1 MKITQDE
8 VVDNQTTLHIEL
20 EDSDLDPYL
29 DQGYRRISPQVSIP
43 GFRRGKAPR
52 RVIESYIGRDGLLNE
67 VFDSMV
73 FEVTDKAIKEQNLD
87 AVGVPI
93 IDAADMDPVQFSA
106 TIPLRPDI
114 QLGGY
119 RAIRIDY
126 EEVVISEDDV
136 SSRIDEI
143 RQSLGSWEEVE
154 REPRFGDLTSL
165 DMHGVVDDEPVW
177 TGEDISFYLD
187 EEGSNPLPGFPEEIV
202 GAEPNQQIDFT
213 LEVPDDFR
221 DASIAGKEASFSVTV
236 KTVQERILPELN
248 DEFAQGLPDGF
259 ENLEALRTQVEEV
272 LTTDAKSRADSE
284 YQDKVIETLLD
295 GIDIDIPPVLLD
307 QEVENSQAQQDQFLD
322 RANILREDY
331 LAAIGKTEEEA
342 LEEAEAEA
350 DRRIRRNFAIRRLA
364 DLEGVEVTTPEID
377 ERFNQVFAGQRIRR
391 RERRQ
396 RRESLEDMLKIE
408 KTVDLLVSIAKGE
421 HTTDNTN
428 TESDQ
433 DSSVDSEALEAQD
446 DTQT

>member
-29 DQGYRRISPQVSIP
+29 DQGYRRISPKVSIP

-52 RVIESYIGRDGLLNE
+52 RVIENYIGRDGLLNE

-87 AVGVPI
+87 AVGIPS
-93 IDAADMDPVQFSA
+93 IDVSERDPVQFSA

-114 QLGGY
+114 QLGDY

-136 SSRIDEI
+136 SSRIDDI
-143 RQSLGSWEEVE
+143 RQSLGTWEEVD

-177 TGEDISFYLD
+177 SGEDITFYLD
-187 EEGSNPLPGFPEEIV
+187 EEGSNPLPGFPAEIV
-202 GAEPNQQIDFT
+202 GAEINQQIDFT
-213 LEVPDDFR
+213 LEVPDDFS

-259 ENLEALRTQVEEV
+259 EDLDALRTQVEEA
-272 LTTDAKSRADSE
+272 LTADAKSRADSD

-295 GIDIDIPPVLLD
+295 GTDIEVPPVLLD
-307 QEVENSQAQQDQFLD
+307 QEAENIQANQDRFLD
-322 RANILREDY
+322 QSNILREDY
-331 LAAIGKTEEEA
+331 LAAIGKTEEEV
-342 LEEAEAEA
+342 LEEAKEEA
-350 DRRIRRNFAIRRLA
+350 DKRIRRNFVINKIS
-364 DLEGVEVTTPEID
+364 DLEGVEVTAPEVD
-377 ERFNQVFAGQRIRR
+377 ERFNQIYAGRQMRR

-396 RRESLEDMLKIE
+396 RRESLEEMLKFE

-421 HTTDNTN
+421 HTTDNTH
-428 TESDQ
+428 TEPDQ
-433 DSSVDSEALEAQD
+433 DSSVDPEAVEAQD

>member
-29 DQGYRRISPQVSIP
+29 DQGYRRISPKVSIP

-52 RVIESYIGRDGLLNE
+52 RVIENYIGRDGLLNE

-93 IDAADMDPVQFSA
+93 IKDADMDPVQFSA

-114 QLGGY
+114 QLGDY

-136 SSRIDEI
+136 SSRIDDI
-143 RQSLGSWEEVE
+143 RQSLGTWEEVD
-154 REPRFGDLTSL
+154 REPRFGDLISL

-177 TGEDISFYLD
+177 SGEDITFYLD
-187 EEGSNPLPGFPEEIV
+187 EEGSNPLPGFPAEIV
-202 GAEPNQQIDFT
+202 GAEINQQIDFT

-259 ENLEALRTQVEEV
+259 EDLDALRTQVEEA
-272 LTTDAKSRADSE
+272 LTADAKSRADSD

-295 GIDIDIPPVLLD
+295 GTDIEVPPVLLD
-307 QEVENSQAQQDQFLD
+307 QEAENIQANQDRFLD
-322 RANILREDY
+322 QSNILREDY
-331 LAAIGKTEEEA
+331 LAAIGKTEEEV
-342 LEEAEAEA
+342 LEEAKEEA
-350 DRRIRRNFAIRRLA
+350 DKRIRRNFVINKIS
-364 DLEGVEVTTPEID
+364 DLEGVEVTAPEVD
-377 ERFNQVFAGQRIRR
+377 ERFNQIYAGRQMRR

-396 RRESLEDMLKIE
+396 MRESLDEMLKFE

-421 HTTDNTN
+421 HTTDNTH
-428 TESDQ
+428 TEPDQ
-433 DSSVDSEALEAQD
+433 DSSVDPEAVEAQD

>member
-29 DQGYRRISPQVSIP
+29 DQGYRRISPKVSIP

-52 RVIESYIGRDGLLNE
+52 RVIENYIGRDGLLNE

-93 IDAADMDPVQFSA
+93 IKDADMDPVQFSA

-114 QLGGY
+114 QLGDY

-136 SSRIDEI
+136 SSRIDDI
-143 RQSLGSWEEVE
+143 RQSLGTWEEVD

-177 TGEDISFYLD
+177 SGEDITFYLD
-187 EEGSNPLPGFPEEIV
+187 EEGSNPLPGFPAEIV
-202 GAEPNQQIDFT
+202 GAEINQQIDFT
-213 LEVPDDFR
+213 LEVPDDFS

-259 ENLEALRTQVEEV
+259 EDLDALRTQVEEA
-272 LTTDAKSRADSE
+272 LTADAKSRASSD

-295 GIDIDIPPVLLD
+295 GTDIEVPPVLLD
-307 QEVENSQAQQDQFLD
+307 QEAENIQANQDRFLD
-322 RANILREDY
+322 QSNILREDY
-331 LAAIGKTEEEA
+331 LAAIGKTEEEV
-342 LEEAEAEA
+342 LEEAKEEANK
-350 DRRIRRNFAIRRLA
+350 RIRRNFVINKIS
-364 DLEGVEVTTPEID
+364 DLEGVEVTAPEVD
-377 ERFNQVFAGQRIRR
+377 ERFNQIYAGRQMRR

-396 RRESLEDMLKIE
+396 MRESLEEMLKFE

-421 HTTDNTN
+421 HTTDNTH
-428 TESDQ
+428 TEPDQ
-433 DSSVDSEALEAQD
+433 DSSVDPEAVEAQD

>member
-29 DQGYRRISPQVSIP
+29 DQGYKRISPQLNIP

-52 RVIESYIGRDGLLNE
+52 RVIESYVGRDGLLNE

-177 TGEDISFYLD
+177 TGEDITFYLD

>member
-177 TGEDISFYLD
+177 TGEDITFYLD

>member
-29 DQGYRRISPQVSIP
+29 DQGYRRISPKVSIP

-52 RVIESYIGRDGLLNE
+52 RVIENYIGRDGLLNE

-93 IDAADMDPVQFSA
+93 IKDADMDPVQFSA

-114 QLGGY
+114 QLGDY

-136 SSRIDEI
+136 SSRIDDI
-143 RQSLGSWEEVE
+143 RQSLGTWEEVD

-177 TGEDISFYLD
+177 SGEDITFYLD
-187 EEGSNPLPGFPEEIV
+187 EEGSNPLPGFPAEIV
-202 GAEPNQQIDFT
+202 GAEINQQIDFT

-259 ENLEALRTQVEEV
+259 EDLDALRTQVEEA
-272 LTTDAKSRADSE
+272 LTADAKSRADSD

-295 GIDIDIPPVLLD
+295 GTDIEVPPVLLD
-307 QEVENSQAQQDQFLD
+307 QEAENIQANQDRFLD
-322 RANILREDY
+322 QSNILREDY
-331 LAAIGKTEEEA
+331 LAAIGKTEEEV
-342 LEEAEAEA
+342 LEEAKEEA
-350 DRRIRRNFAIRRLA
+350 DKRIRRNFVINKIS
-364 DLEGVEVTTPEID
+364 DLEGVEVTAPEVD
-377 ERFNQVFAGQRIRR
+377 ERFNQIYAGRQMRR

-396 RRESLEDMLKIE
+396 MRESLDEMLKFE

-421 HTTDNTN
+421 HTTDNTH
-428 TESDQ
+428 TEPDQ
-433 DSSVDSEALEAQD
+433 DSSVDPEAVEAQD

>member
-1 MKITQDE
+1 LKITQDE

-177 TGEDISFYLD
+177 NGEDISFYLD

>member
-29 DQGYRRISPQVSIP
+29 DQGYRRISPKVSIP

-52 RVIESYIGRDGLLNE
+52 RVIENYIGRDGLLNE

-93 IDAADMDPVQFSA
+93 IKDADMDPVQFSA

-114 QLGGY
+114 QLGDY

-136 SSRIDEI
+136 SSRIDDI
-143 RQSLGSWEEVE
+143 RQSLGTWEEVD

-177 TGEDISFYLD
+177 SGEDITFYLD
-187 EEGSNPLPGFPEEIV
+187 EEGSNPLPGFPAEIV
-202 GAEPNQQIDFT
+202 GAEINQQIDFT

-259 ENLEALRTQVEEV
+259 EDLDALRTQVEEA
-272 LTTDAKSRADSE
+272 LTADAKSRADSD

-295 GIDIDIPPVLLD
+295 GTDIEVPPVLLD
-307 QEVENSQAQQDQFLD
+307 QEAENIQANQNRFLD
-322 RANILREDY
+322 QSNILREDY
-331 LAAIGKTEEEA
+331 LAAIGKTEEEV
-342 LEEAEAEA
+342 LEEAKEEANK
-350 DRRIRRNFAIRRLA
+350 RIRRNFVINKIS
-364 DLEGVEVTTPEID
+364 DLDGVEVTAPEVD
-377 ERFNQVFAGQRIRR
+377 ERFNQIYAGRQMRR

-396 RRESLEDMLKIE
+396 RRESLEEMLKFE

-421 HTTDNTN
+421 HTTDNTH
-428 TESDQ
+428 TEPDQ
-433 DSSVDSEALEAQD
+433 DSSVDPEAVEAQD

>member
-29 DQGYRRISPQVSIP
+29 DQGYRRISPKVSIP

-52 RVIESYIGRDGLLNE
+52 RVIENYIGRDGLLNE

-93 IDAADMDPVQFSA
+93 IKDADMDPVQFSA

-114 QLGGY
+114 QLGDY

-136 SSRIDEI
+136 SSRIDDI
-143 RQSLGSWEEVE
+143 RQSLGTWEEVD

-177 TGEDISFYLD
+177 SGEDITFYLD
-187 EEGSNPLPGFPEEIV
+187 EEGSNPLPGFPAEIV
-202 GAEPNQQIDFT
+202 GAEINQQIDFT

-259 ENLEALRTQVEEV
+259 EDLDALRTQVEEA
-272 LTTDAKSRADSE
+272 LTADAKSKADSD
-284 YQDKVIETLLD
+284 YQDKVIQTLLD
-295 GIDIDIPPVLLD
+295 GTDIEVPPVLLE
-307 QEVENSQAQQDQFLD
+307 QEAKNIQGQTRNRFLGQ
-322 RANILREDY
+322 ANIIREDY
-331 LAAIGKTEEEA
+331 LAAIGKTEEEV
-342 LEEAEAEA
+342 LEEAKEEA
-350 DRRIRRNFAIRRLA
+350 DKRIRRSFVINKIS
-364 DLEGVEVTTPEID
+364 DLEGVEVTTPEVD
-377 ERFNQVFAGQRIRR
+377 ERFNQFYAGQRMRR
-391 RERRQ
+391 RERRREARVAGGSAQ
-396 RRESLEDMLKIE
+396 VRKDRRPARL
-408 KTVDLLVSIAKGE
+408 
-421 HTTDNTN
+421 
-428 TESDQ
+428 
-433 DSSVDSEALEAQD
+433 DSQGRARN
-446 DTQT
+446 

>member
-29 DQGYRRISPQVSIP
+29 DQGYRRISPKVSIP

-52 RVIESYIGRDGLLNE
+52 RVIENYIGRDGLLNE

-73 FEVTDKAIKEQNLD
+73 FEVTDKAIKEQDLD

-93 IDAADMDPVQFSA
+93 IKDADMDPVQFSA

-114 QLGGY
+114 QLGDY

-136 SSRIDEI
+136 SSRIDDI
-143 RQSLGSWEEVE
+143 RQSLGTWEEVD

-177 TGEDISFYLD
+177 SGEDITFYLD
-187 EEGSNPLPGFPEEIV
+187 EEGSNPLPGFPAEIV
-202 GAEPNQQIDFT
+202 GAEINQQIDFT

-221 DASIAGKEASFSVTV
+221 DASIAGREASFSVTV

-259 ENLEALRTQVEEV
+259 EDLDALRTQVEEA
-272 LTTDAKSRADSE
+272 LTADAKSRADSD

-295 GIDIDIPPVLLD
+295 GTDIEAPPVLLD
-307 QEVENSQAQQDQFLD
+307 QEAENIQANQDRFLD
-322 RANILREDY
+322 QSNILREDY
-331 LAAIGKTEEEA
+331 LAAIGKTEEEV
-342 LEEAEAEA
+342 LEEAKEEANK
-350 DRRIRRNFAIRRLA
+350 RIRRNFVINKIS
-364 DLEGVEVTTPEID
+364 DLEGVEVTAPEVD
-377 ERFNQVFAGQRIRR
+377 ERFNQIYAGRQMRR

-396 RRESLEDMLKIE
+396 RRESLEEMLKFE

-421 HTTDNTN
+421 HTTDNTH
-428 TESDQ
+428 TEPDQ
-433 DSSVDSEALEAQD
+433 DSSVDPEAVEAQD

>member
-29 DQGYRRISPQVSIP
+29 DQGYKRISPQLSIP

-52 RVIESYIGRDGLLNE
+52 RVIESYVGRDGLLNE

-73 FEVTDKAIKEQNLD
+73 FEATDKAIKEQNLD
-87 AVGVPI
+87 AVGIPK
-93 IDAADMDPVQFSA
+93 IDAADMDPVQFNA
-106 TIPLRPDI
+106 TVSLRPDF
-114 QLGGY
+114 QLGDY

-136 SSRIDEI
+136 SSRIDDI
-143 RQSLGSWEEVE
+143 RQSLAAWEEVD

-177 TGEDISFYLD
+177 SGEDFTFHID
-187 EEGSNPLPGFPEEIV
+187 EEGSNPLPGFPAEIV
-202 GAEPNQQIDFT
+202 GAELNQQIDFT
-213 LEVPDDFR
+213 LEVPDDFS

-236 KTVQERILPELN
+236 KSVQERILPELN

-259 ENLEALRTQVEEV
+259 ENLDALRTQVEEA
-272 LTTDAKSRADSE
+272 LTTAARSRVDSE
-284 YQDKVIETLLD
+284 YRDKVIQALLD
-295 GIDIDIPPVLLD
+295 GIDIEVPPVLLD
-307 QEVENSQAQQDQFLD
+307 QESENIQAQQDQFLD

-331 LAAIGKTEEEA
+331 LAAIGKTEEEV
-342 LEEAEAEA
+342 LEEAKEEA
-350 DRRIRRNFAIRRLA
+350 DKRIRRNLAINKLA
-364 DLEGVEVTTPEID
+364 DLEGVEVTPPEID
-377 ERFNQVFAGQRIRR
+377 ERFNQVYAGRPMRR

-396 RRESLEDMLKIE
+396 MRESLAEMLRFE

-421 HTTDNTN
+421 HTTDNTR
-428 TESDQ
+428 TEPDQ
-433 DSSVDSEALEAQD
+433 DSSDDPEALEAQD

>member
-29 DQGYRRISPQVSIP
+29 DQGYRRISPKVSIP

-52 RVIESYIGRDGLLNE
+52 RVIENYIGRDGLLNE

-73 FEVTDKAIKEQNLD
+73 FEVTDKAIKEQDLD

-93 IDAADMDPVQFSA
+93 IKDADMDPVQFSA
-106 TIPLRPDI
+106 TVPLRPDI
-114 QLGGY
+114 QLGDY

-136 SSRIDEI
+136 SSRIDDI
-143 RQSLGSWEEVE
+143 RQSLGTWEEVD

-177 TGEDISFYLD
+177 SGEDITFYLD
-187 EEGSNPLPGFPEEIV
+187 EEGSNPLPGFPAEIV
-202 GAEPNQQIDFT
+202 GAEINQQIDFT

-259 ENLEALRTQVEEV
+259 ENLDALRTQVKEA
-272 LTTDAKSRADSE
+272 LTADAKSKADSD
-284 YQDKVIETLLD
+284 YQDKVIQALLD
-295 GIDIDIPPVLLD
+295 GTDIEVPPVLLD
-307 QEVENSQAQQDQFLD
+307 QEAENIQGHQEQFLGQ
-322 RANILREDY
+322 ANIIREDY
-331 LAAIGKTEEEA
+331 LAAIGKTEEEV
-342 LEEAEAEA
+342 LEEAKEEA
-350 DRRIRRNFAIRRLA
+350 DKRIRRSFVINKIS

-377 ERFNQVFAGQRIRR
+377 ERFNQFYAGQRMRR
-391 RERRQ
+391 RERRE
-396 RRESLEDMLKIE
+396 RRESLAEALKFE

-421 HTTDNTN
+421 HATDNTH
-428 TESDQ
+428 TEPDQ
-433 DSSVDSEALEAQD
+433 DSSVDPEAPEAQD
-446 DTQT
+446 DTKT

>member
-29 DQGYRRISPQVSIP
+29 DRGYKRISPQLNIP

-52 RVIESYIGRDGLLNE
+52 RVIESYVGRDGLLNE

-177 TGEDISFYLD
+177 NGEDISFYLD

>member
-29 DQGYRRISPQVSIP
+29 DQGYRRISPKVSIP

-52 RVIESYIGRDGLLNE
+52 RVIENYIGRDGLLNE

-93 IDAADMDPVQFSA
+93 IKDADMDPVQFSA

-114 QLGGY
+114 QLGDY

-136 SSRIDEI
+136 SSRIDDI
-143 RQSLGSWEEVE
+143 RQSLGTWEEVD

-177 TGEDISFYLD
+177 SGEDITFYLD
-187 EEGSNPLPGFPEEIV
+187 EEGSNPLPGFPAEIV
-202 GAEPNQQIDFT
+202 GAEINQQIDFT
-213 LEVPDDFR
+213 LEVPDDFS

-259 ENLEALRTQVEEV
+259 EDLDALRTQVEEA
-272 LTTDAKSRADSE
+272 LTADAKSRASSD

-295 GIDIDIPPVLLD
+295 GTDIEVPPVLLD
-307 QEVENSQAQQDQFLD
+307 QEAENIQANQDRFLD
-322 RANILREDY
+322 QSNILREDY
-331 LAAIGKTEEEA
+331 LAAIGKTEEEV
-342 LEEAEAEA
+342 LEEAKEEANK
-350 DRRIRRNFAIRRLA
+350 RIRRNFVINKIS
-364 DLEGVEVTTPEID
+364 DLEGVEVTAPEVD
-377 ERFNQVFAGQRIRR
+377 ERFNQIYAGRQMRR

-396 RRESLEDMLKIE
+396 RRESLEEMLKFE

-421 HTTDNTN
+421 HTTDNTH
-428 TESDQ
+428 TEPDQ
-433 DSSVDSEALEAQD
+433 DSSVDPEAVEAQD

>member
-29 DQGYRRISPQVSIP
+29 DQGYRRISPKVSIP

-52 RVIESYIGRDGLLNE
+52 RVIENYIGRDGLLNE

-93 IDAADMDPVQFSA
+93 IKDADMDPVQFSA

-114 QLGGY
+114 QLGDY

-136 SSRIDEI
+136 SSRIDDI
-143 RQSLGSWEEVE
+143 RQSLGTWEEVD

-177 TGEDISFYLD
+177 SGEDITFYLD
-187 EEGSNPLPGFPEEIV
+187 EEGSNPLPGFPAEIV
-202 GAEPNQQIDFT
+202 GAEINQQIDFT

-259 ENLEALRTQVEEV
+259 EDLDALRTQVEEA
-272 LTTDAKSRADSE
+272 LTADAKSRADSD

-295 GIDIDIPPVLLD
+295 GTDIEVPPVLLD
-307 QEVENSQAQQDQFLD
+307 QEAENIQANQDRFLD
-322 RANILREDY
+322 QSNILREDY
-331 LAAIGKTEEEA
+331 LAAIGKTEEEV
-342 LEEAEAEA
+342 LEEAKEEANK
-350 DRRIRRNFAIRRLA
+350 RIRRNFVINKIS
-364 DLEGVEVTTPEID
+364 DLEGVEVTAPEVD
-377 ERFNQVFAGQRIRR
+377 ERFNQIYAGRQMRR

-396 RRESLEDMLKIE
+396 RRESLEEMLKFE

-421 HTTDNTN
+421 HTTDNTH
-428 TESDQ
+428 TEPDQ
-433 DSSVDSEALEAQD
+433 DSSVDPEAVEAQD

>member
-29 DQGYRRISPQVSIP
+29 DQGYRRISPKVSIP

-52 RVIESYIGRDGLLNE
+52 RVIENYIGRDGLLNE

-93 IDAADMDPVQFSA
+93 IKDADMDPVQFSA

-114 QLGGY
+114 QLGDY

-136 SSRIDEI
+136 SSRIDDI
-143 RQSLGSWEEVE
+143 RQSLGTWEEVD

-177 TGEDISFYLD
+177 SGEDITFYLD
-187 EEGSNPLPGFPEEIV
+187 EEGSNPLPGFPAEIV
-202 GAEPNQQIDFT
+202 GAEINQQIDFT

-259 ENLEALRTQVEEV
+259 EDLDALRTQVEEA
-272 LTTDAKSRADSE
+272 LTADAKSRSDSE
-284 YQDKVIETLLD
+284 YQDKVIQTLLD
-295 GIDIDIPPVLLD
+295 GTDIEIPPVLLD
-307 QEVENSQAQQDQFLD
+307 QEAENIQANQDRFLD
-322 RANILREDY
+322 QSNILREDY
-331 LAAIGKTEEEA
+331 LAAIGKTEEEV
-342 LEEAEAEA
+342 LEEAKEEANK
-350 DRRIRRNFAIRRLA
+350 RIRRNFVINKIS
-364 DLEGVEVTTPEID
+364 DLEGVEVTAPEVD
-377 ERFNQVFAGQRIRR
+377 ERFNQIYAGRQMRR

-396 RRESLEDMLKIE
+396 RRESLEEMLKFE

-421 HTTDNTN
+421 HTTDNTH
-428 TESDQ
+428 TEPDQ
-433 DSSVDSEALEAQD
+433 DSSVDPEAVEAQD

>member
-29 DQGYRRISPQVSIP
+29 DQGYRRISPKVSIP

-52 RVIESYIGRDGLLNE
+52 RVIENYIGRDGLLNE

-87 AVGVPI
+87 TVGVPI
-93 IDAADMDPVQFSA
+93 IEDADMDPVQFSA

-114 QLGGY
+114 QLGNY
-119 RAIRIDY
+119 RAIRIDN
-126 EEVVISEDDV
+126 EEVVISEDEV
-136 SSRIDEI
+136 SSRIDDI
-143 RQSLGSWEEVE
+143 RQSLGTWEEVD

-177 TGEDISFYLD
+177 SGEDLTFYLD
-187 EEGSNPLPGFPEEIV
+187 EEGSNPLPGFPAEIV
-202 GAEPNQQIDFT
+202 GAELNQQIDFT

-248 DEFAQGLPDGF
+248 DEFAQSLPDGF
-259 ENLEALRTQVEEV
+259 EDLDALRTQVEES
-272 LTTDAKSRADSE
+272 LTADAKNRADSD

-295 GIDIDIPPVLLD
+295 GTDIEVPPVLLD
-307 QEVENSQAQQDQFLD
+307 QEAKNIQANQDRFLD
-322 RANILREDY
+322 QANILREDY
-331 LAAIGKTEEEA
+331 LAAIGKTENEVLTEAKEEA
-342 LEEAEAEA
+342 
-350 DRRIRRNFAIRRLA
+350 DKRIRRSFAINKIS
-364 DLEGVEVTTPEID
+364 DLEGVEVTAPEID
-377 ERFNQVFAGQRIRR
+377 ERFNQIYAGRQMPR

-396 RRESLEDMLKIE
+396 RRESLEEMLKFE

-421 HTTDNTN
+421 HTTDNTH
-428 TESDQ
+428 TEPDQ
-433 DSSVDSEALEAQD
+433 DSSVDPEAVEAQD

>member
-1 MKITQDE
+1 
-8 VVDNQTTLHIEL
+8 
-20 EDSDLDPYL
+20 
-29 DQGYRRISPQVSIP
+29 
-43 GFRRGKAPR
+43 
-52 RVIESYIGRDGLLNE
+52 
-67 VFDSMV
+67 
-73 FEVTDKAIKEQNLD
+73 
-87 AVGVPI
+87 
-93 IDAADMDPVQFSA
+93 
-106 TIPLRPDI
+106 
-114 QLGGY
+114 
-119 RAIRIDY
+119 
-126 EEVVISEDDV
+126 
-136 SSRIDEI
+136 
-143 RQSLGSWEEVE
+143 
-154 REPRFGDLTSL
+154 
-165 DMHGVVDDEPVW
+165 
-177 TGEDISFYLD
+177 
-187 EEGSNPLPGFPEEIV
+187 
-202 GAEPNQQIDFT
+202 
-213 LEVPDDFR
+213 VPDDFR

>member
-29 DQGYRRISPQVSIP
+29 DQGYRRISPKVSIP

-52 RVIESYIGRDGLLNE
+52 RVIENYIGRDGLLNE

-73 FEVTDKAIKEQNLD
+73 FEVTDKAIKEQDLD

-93 IDAADMDPVQFSA
+93 IKDADMDPVQFSA

-114 QLGGY
+114 QLGDY

-136 SSRIDEI
+136 SSRIDDI
-143 RQSLGSWEEVE
+143 RQSLGTWEEVD

-177 TGEDISFYLD
+177 SGEDITFYLD
-187 EEGSNPLPGFPEEIV
+187 EEGSNPLPGFPAEIV
-202 GAEPNQQIDFT
+202 GAEINQQIDFT

-259 ENLEALRTQVEEV
+259 EDLDALRTQVEEA
-272 LTTDAKSRADSE
+272 LTADAKSKADSD
-284 YQDKVIETLLD
+284 YQDKVIQALLD
-295 GIDIDIPPVLLD
+295 GTDIEVPPVLLD
-307 QEVENSQAQQDQFLD
+307 QEAENIQGHQDQFLD
-322 RANILREDY
+322 QANIIREDY
-331 LAAIGKTEEEA
+331 LAAIGKTEEEV
-342 LEEAEAEA
+342 LEEAKEEA
-350 DRRIRRNFAIRRLA
+350 DKRIRRSFVINKIS

-377 ERFNQVFAGQRIRR
+377 ERFNQIYAGQRMRR
-391 RERRQ
+391 RERRAEARVAGGNAQ
-396 RRESLEDMLKIE
+396 VRKDRRPARLHSQGR
-408 KTVDLLVSIAKGE
+408 A
-421 HTTDNTN
+421 HNR
-428 TESDQ
+428 Q
-433 DSSVDSEALEAQD
+433 HPH
-446 DTQT
+446 

>member
-29 DQGYRRISPQVSIP
+29 DRGYKRISPQLNIP

-52 RVIESYIGRDGLLNE
+52 RVIESYVGRDGLLNE

>member
-67 VFDSMV
+67 VFDNMV
-73 FEVTDKAIKEQNLD
+73 LEVTDKAIKEQELD

-93 IDAADMDPVQFSA
+93 IEDADMDPVQFSA

-114 QLGGY
+114 QLGDY

-136 SSRIDEI
+136 SSRIDDI
-143 RQSLGSWEEVE
+143 RQSLGTWEEVE

-165 DMHGVVDDEPVW
+165 DMHGIVDDEPVW
-177 TGEDISFYLD
+177 TGEDLTFYVD
-187 EEGSNPLPGFPEEIV
+187 EDGSNPLPGFPAEIV
-202 GAEPNQQIDFT
+202 GAELNQQLDFT

-236 KTVQERILPELN
+236 KTVQERILPDLN

-259 ENLEALRTQVEEV
+259 ENLDALRTQVKEA
-272 LTTDAKSRADSE
+272 LTADAKSKADSD
-284 YQDKVIETLLD
+284 YQDKVIQTLLD
-295 GIDIDIPPVLLD
+295 GTEIEIPPVLLD
-307 QEVENSQAQQDQFLD
+307 QEVENIQAQQDRFLQQS
-322 RANILREDY
+322 NILREDY
-331 LAAIGKTEEEA
+331 LAAIGKTEEET
-342 LEEAEAEA
+342 LEEAKEGA
-350 DRRIRRNFAIRRLA
+350 DKRIRRSFAISKLA
-364 DLEGVEVTTPEID
+364 DLEGVEIATPEID
-377 ERFNQVFAGQRIRR
+377 ERFNQIYAGQQMRR

-396 RRESLEDMLKIE
+396 RRESLAEMLKFE

-421 HTTDNTN
+421 RSTDNTH

-433 DSSVDSEALEAQD
+433 DNSADSEAPEAQD
-446 DTQT
+446 DSQT

>member
-52 RVIESYIGRDGLLNE
+52 RVIENYIGRDGLLNE

-73 FEVTDKAIKEQNLD
+73 FEVTHKAIKEQNLD
-87 AVGVPI
+87 AVGVPKI
-93 IDAADMDPVQFSA
+93 EDADMDPVQFSA

-114 QLGGY
+114 PLGDY

-136 SSRIDEI
+136 SSRIDDI
-143 RQSLGSWEEVE
+143 RQSLGTWEEVD

-177 TGEDISFYLD
+177 SGEDITFYLD
-187 EEGSNPLPGFPEEIV
+187 EEGSNPLPGFPAEIV
-202 GAEPNQQIDFT
+202 GAEINQQIDFT

-236 KTVQERILPELN
+236 KTVQERILPEIN
-248 DEFAQGLPDGF
+248 DEFAQGLPEAF
-259 ENLEALRTQVEEV
+259 EDLDALRTQVEEA
-272 LTTDAKSRADSE
+272 LTADAKSKADSE
-284 YQDKVIETLLD
+284 YQDKVIQALLD
-295 GIDIDIPPVLLD
+295 GTDIEVPPVLLD
-307 QEVENSQAQQDQFLD
+307 QEAENIQANQDRFLD
-322 RANILREDY
+322 QANIIREDY
-331 LAAIGKTEEEA
+331 LAAIGKTEEEV
-342 LEEAEAEA
+342 LEEAKEEA
-350 DRRIRRNFAIRRLA
+350 DKRIRRSFVINKIS

-377 ERFNQVFAGQRIRR
+377 ERFNQLYAGQRMRR
-391 RERRQ
+391 RERRE
-396 RRESLEDMLKIE
+396 RRESLAEALKFE
-408 KTVDLLVSIAKGE
+408 KTVDLLVSMAKGE
-421 HTTDNTN
+421 HATDNTH
-428 TESDQ
+428 TEPDQ
-433 DSSVDSEALEAQD
+433 DSSVDPEAPEAQD

>member
-29 DQGYRRISPQVSIP
+29 DQGYRRISPKVSIP

-52 RVIESYIGRDGLLNE
+52 RVIENYIGRDGLLNE

-73 FEVTDKAIKEQNLD
+73 FEVTDKAIKEQDLD
-87 AVGVPI
+87 VVGVPKI
-93 IDAADMDPVQFSA
+93 EDADMDPVQFSA

-114 QLGGY
+114 PLGDY

-136 SSRIDEI
+136 SSRIDDI
-143 RQSLGSWEEVE
+143 RQSLGTWEEVD

-177 TGEDISFYLD
+177 SGEDITFYLD
-187 EEGSNPLPGFPEEIV
+187 EEGSNPLPGFPAEIV
-202 GAEPNQQIDFT
+202 GAELNQQIDFT

-259 ENLEALRTQVEEV
+259 EDLDALRTQVKEA
-272 LTTDAKSRADSE
+272 LTADAKSKADSD
-284 YQDKVIETLLD
+284 YQDKVIQTLLD
-295 GIDIDIPPVLLD
+295 GTDIEVPPVLLE
-307 QEVENSQAQQDQFLD
+307 QEAKNIQGHQDQFLD
-322 RANILREDY
+322 QANILREDY
-331 LAAIGKTEEEA
+331 LAAIGKTEEEVLQEA
-342 LEEAEAEA
+342 KEEA
-350 DRRIRRNFAIRRLA
+350 DKRIRRNFVINKIS

-377 ERFNQVFAGQRIRR
+377 ERFNQLYAGQRMRR
-391 RERRQ
+391 RERRE
-396 RRESLEDMLKIE
+396 RRESLAEALKFE

-421 HTTDNTN
+421 HATDNTH
-428 TESDQ
+428 TKPDQ
-433 DSSVDSEALEAQD
+433 DSSVDPEAPEAQD

>member
-1 MKITQDE
+1 LKITQDE

-177 TGEDISFYLD
+177 TGEDITFYLD